1 MYYSKLVH
9 LEKYKEGYVVD
20 IKNPWLKDTLL
31 GHFYI
36 YPDSLELPENLENKT
51 VIRTPVKSAVTYSST
66 QWSVFLKLDEISRV
80 KGILESNYT
89 NNKTIKQLIADG
101 KITDVGSEVNIDIEK
116 SFIYN
121 QI

>member
-36 YPDSLELPENLENKT
+36 YPDSLELPENLE
-51 VIRTPVKSAVTYSST
+51 I
-66 QWSVFLKLDEISRV
+66 KL
-80 KGILESNYT
+80 
-89 NNKTIKQLIADG
+89 
-101 KITDVGSEVNIDIEK
+101 
-116 SFIYN
+116 
-121 QI
+121 